1 VVCYHAQS
9 DEERFLLT
17 KEVIERFKR
26 VYTPV
31 ADGGEGLQPSYAHAR
46 DIAQI
51 AQAVRINMGRDR
63 IDLEVIERA
72 LEKHVLIALQRMDID
87 ISQVHHSIRTFRIIT
102 GDSERAVEVL
112 KLYGALTVALE
123 KGAVLAGSEVW
134 EGPYNANTQNKGRVS
149 LHIP

>member
-1 VVCYHAQS
+1 M
-9 DEERFLLT
+9 
-17 KEVIERFKR
+17 
-26 VYTPV
+26 
-31 ADGGEGLQPSYAHAR
+31 GEGLQPSYAHAR

-123 KGAVLAGSEVW
+123 KGAVLADFEDSISPSQLLEHLQVNGVSAERVEVISE
-134 EGPYNANTQNKGRVS
+134 TQREIKKTILEYRD
-149 LHIP
+149 